1 MPVMMQNK
9 KSGSIKMPIPH
20 IPDLHTTTPLFG
32 RECKVM
38 VF

>member
-1 MPVMMQNK
+1 MPVMMQNRFEDASK
-9 KSGSIKMPIPH
+9 YQYLTFLIS
-20 IPDLHTTTPLFG
+20 HTTTPLFG